1 MLQTSGNLPNLSVL
15 LLRNISSGVFLFI
28 PRAGTSCRNCLAVNL
43 ADKRQAAEKDAILA
57 V

>member
-28 PRAGTSCRNCLAVNL
+28 PRAGTSCRNCLPVNL